1 MSISTNKNIHPK
13 SKKEKKKKKK
23 EQTILIKQNVSK
35 LISIIERGSS
45 IEQKQ
50 KIKVNQLLI
59 S

>member
-13 SKKEKKKKKK
+13 SKKERKKKK